1 MWWLIIA
8 IHNEVEQELQVR
20 ILTVQTNL
28 VAHSHA
34 SYSADQEL
42 QHREI
47 TCGEVRLILESR
59 IDASPKS
66 TTGQEDRTEERRKPA
81 GLAGCTYLLPL
92 FGHSHCNL

>member
-1 MWWLIIA
+1 MSCWRL
-8 IHNEVEQELQVR
+8 EVL
-20 ILTVQTNL
+20 NL
-28 VAHSHA
+28 GG
-34 SYSADQEL
+34 QGL
-42 QHREI
+42 
-47 TCGEVRLILESR
+47 CGEVRLILESR